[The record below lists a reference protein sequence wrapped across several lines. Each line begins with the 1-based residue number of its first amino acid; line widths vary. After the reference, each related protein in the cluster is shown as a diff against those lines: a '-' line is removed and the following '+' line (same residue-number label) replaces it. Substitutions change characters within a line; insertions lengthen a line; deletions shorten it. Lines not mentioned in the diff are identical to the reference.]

1 MKYKAAIITV
11 SDKGSRG
18 EREDKSGPSLA
29 EMLKDS
35 YDMTNIMIVPD
46 EADVIADAIKK
57 LIDEQRVDVVITTGG
72 TGLSSRDV
80 TPEATRMVIEKE
92 LPGFAEIMRIESYKI
107 TPHGIISRAICGT
120 RRESIIL
127 NLPGSP
133 KAATECLAFVMAAL
147 PHALSK
153 LKGDTADCGSTLP
166 TQRPR
171 LH

>member
-1 MKYKAAIITV
+1 MKYTAAIITV

-18 EREDKSGPSLA
+18 EREDKSGPFLA
-29 EMLKDS
+29 GMLKDS
-35 YDMTNIMIVPD
+35 YEIADIVIVPD
-46 EADVIADAIKK
+46 EADMIAEAIRK
-57 LIDEQRVDVVITTGG
+57 LVDERKVDLVVTTGG
-72 TGLSSRDV
+72 TGLSNRDV

-120 RRESIIL
+120 RKESIIL

-133 KAATECLAFVMAAL
+133 KAATECLSFVMAAL

-153 LKGDTADCGSTLP
+153 LKGDTADCG
-166 TQRPR
+166 R
-171 LH
+171 